1 MVSQTEAILALL
13 RERGEA
19 GLTPIEALTLVGS
32 FRLAARIA
40 DAKQLIRPDE
50 VIVNVGTGTSTG
62 KHIARYVLRRIEPTD
77 ITLWAPGE
85 LTEAYGR

>member
-1 MVSQTEAILALL
+1 MNQTDQVLALL

-19 GLTPIEALTLVGS
+19 GLTPLEALTIVGS

-40 DAKQLIRPDE
+40 DAKQLLAPDE
-50 VIVNVGTGTSTG
+50 VIVNVGAGTTTG
-62 KHIARYVLRRIEPTD
+62 KHVARYVLRRVEPD
-77 ITLWAPGE
+77 ALSLWAPGE